1 MGQVHAEN
9 REPKR
14 VAERMFGEPFGAHA
28 VVEDLVGVAAG
39 LRAHLPIP
47 CRGAVV
53 SAQAVPH
60 AANPSRE
67 QPLPPW
73 RFPPSYRVAPVPRPR
88 AVAGRI
94 LSNA

>member
-53 SAQAVPH
+53 SAQAVP
-60 AANPSRE
+60 
-67 QPLPPW
+67 
-73 RFPPSYRVAPVPRPR
+73 
-88 AVAGRI
+88 I
-94 LSNA
+94 LSGALPCHREFRAAYER